1 VDGDVRAKR
10 VVVTGGTRGIGR
22 AVVLAFAANGAR
34 VHTCGRTESSAAA
47 GLREEL
53 AELGSGHVVDVADMA
68 DPAACRAFVD
78 RAWHQLGGIDVLVNN
93 AGAVS
98 HRTLVEMDD
107 EEWDR
112 ILDTNLR
119 GTMAVTRAALPAL
132 SDGAAIVHVASAVAS
147 VGMVGRTHYT
157 ASKAAIVGFNR
168 SLCKEVGPRGIRT
181 NVVAPGIIETDQ
193 AAGLTPEA
201 RKRYEQLAALQRLGT
216 PEDVAGVVLFLASDR
231 SRFVSGQTLVVDGG
245 I

>member
-1 VDGDVRAKR
+1 VDTEVSAKR

-34 VHTCGRTESSAAA
+34 VYTCGRTESAAA
-47 GLREEL
+47 RGLREEL
-53 AELGSGHVVDVADMA
+53 GAGHTVDVADMA
-68 DPAACRAFVD
+68 DPAACRGFVD
-78 RAWHQLGGIDVLVNN
+78 RAWETLGGIDVLVNN

-107 EEWDR
+107 GEWDR

-132 SDGAAIVHVASAVAS
+132 SDGAAIVHVASAVAT

-157 ASKAAIVGFNR
+157 ASKAAVVGFNR